1 MIKQK
6 QESSSFLKK
15 RTKKLLVVLALALT
29 VESHALAQIRS
40 ITTDRT
46 QRDFGYFPGG
56 LISSTAVIHVGPD
69 TTLQAGS
76 LPQTGP
82 VSTDID
88 LRKAT
93 TQEAAESGGRRI
105 TVRTEWQSFA
115 TPEEVS
121 RIDIPGYQLIF
132 IKDQARLT
140 ANIPGFSIAVSPF
153 RHDLQPVLDPSVLR
167 PDHPVAPIDLARDRQ
182 QLYAASALALVAAL
196 AVIASRGLLP
206 WAGRK
211 HAPFADAA
219 RRISRDRAGGRDA
232 LLLLHRA
239 FDSTAGERVLAD
251 DLDRFLASR
260 PRFRPLRAEIEN
272 FFAESRRMFFD
283 STENLPSPAV
293 TPWARLSR
301 ALARAE
307 RR

>member
-1 MIKQK
+1 MNRYKE
-6 QESSSFLKK
+6 ESSSFLKK
-15 RTKKLLVVLALALT
+15 RTKKLLVVLAAALT
-29 VESHALAQIRS
+29 MENQALAQIRS
-40 ITTDRT
+40 VTTDQT

-88 LRKAT
+88 LLKAT
-93 TQEAAESGGRRI
+93 TQEAAEPGGRRI

-121 RIDIPGYQLIF
+121 RNDIPGYQLIF
-132 IKDQARLT
+132 IKDHARLT

-182 QLYAASALALVAAL
+182 QLYAASALALL
-196 AVIASRGLLP
+196 AVLALTASRGLLP
-206 WAGRK
+206 WTGRK
-211 HAPFADAA
+211 RAPFADAA
-219 RRISRDRAGGRDA
+219 RRITRGGTGGRDA

-251 DLDRFLASR
+251 DLDRFLAAR
-260 PRFRPLRAEIEN
+260 PHFRPLRADIEN
-272 FFAESRRMFFD
+272 FFAASRRMFFG
-283 STENLPSPAV
+283 STANPPSPAV